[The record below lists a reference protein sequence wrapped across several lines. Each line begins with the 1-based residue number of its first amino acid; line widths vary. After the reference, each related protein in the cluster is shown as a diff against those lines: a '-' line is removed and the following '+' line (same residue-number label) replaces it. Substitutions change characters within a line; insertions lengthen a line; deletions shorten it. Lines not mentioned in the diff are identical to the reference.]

1 MSTDQK
7 ISVKELD
14 SVLETLAQ
22 LETEK
27 DVIAETLKEKNK
39 QISSVELRVTEVLR
53 SLEREEY
60 DSPHGKV
67 TFEEVFNVKM
77 PSDETKEQLWTWM
90 REKGIYDRYASVHA
104 TSLKSLFKAER
115 NAAIQNGEDPLTFA
129 LPGME
134 PATIFEKIKFKPK
147 RKVD

>member
-1 MSTDQK
+1 MTTQ

-14 SVLETLAQ
+14 SILETLGK
-22 LETEK
+22 LESEK
-27 DVIAETLKEKNK
+27 DVIEETLKAKNK
-39 QISSVELRVTEVLR
+39 EISSVELRVTEVLK

-60 DSPHGKV
+60 DCPHGKV
-67 TFEEVFNVKM
+67 SFEEVFNVKM
-77 PSDETKEQLWTWM
+77 PLEDQKELLWNWM
-90 REKGIYDRYASVHA
+90 REKGIYDRYATVHA

-147 RKVD
+147 RKVY